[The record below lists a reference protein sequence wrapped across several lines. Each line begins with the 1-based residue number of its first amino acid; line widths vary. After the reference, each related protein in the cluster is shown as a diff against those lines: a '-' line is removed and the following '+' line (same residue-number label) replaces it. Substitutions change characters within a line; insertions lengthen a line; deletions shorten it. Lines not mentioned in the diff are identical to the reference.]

1 MKPILFPESATAYTT
16 EGLGKLSDAIECAV
30 DEKRNGTYELSM
42 IYPVTG
48 IHYSD
53 LSVAKQ
59 IYARPAPRKTPQPF
73 EIYQITKP
81 INGRVEVLAQHISY
95 QMLSI
100 PVMPYTATTA
110 GAAIAGLRTYAA
122 ENCPFNFNTDI
133 ATTAN
138 FNLKEIKSMREC
150 IGGTDGSIIDI
161 YGGELEWD
169 NRTVNLWRN
178 RGEDR
183 GVTIQ
188 YSKNL
193 LDISH
198 EESIEDLFT
207 GIAPYWAGTDSD
219 GNDILVT
226 LPEKVIKIAE
236 ASNYRY
242 SRTKVVDLTS
252 KFENQPTVSELRNE
266 ANTYLAN
273 NKVTT
278 PKISVDVD
286 FASLAGTEEYKN
298 VAPLEDVYLCD
309 YVTVHAE
316 NLGIDIL
323 AKVNETKFDVLK
335 ERYLSVSLGYEKKT
349 LSSTLSNLGK
359 SYDTKV
365 ETLRN
370 TYVSVSTEQSRQI
383 DELSGQVTDV
393 ETIARSAKLV
403 SLTDYYAVSTS
414 NTIEPS
420 RWETDPSRAVMTSTN
435 KYLWYYA
442 TYLYA
447 DGSTYS
453 TQKSVIGVYGD
464 TGSQGPAGPAAT
476 VASRTISYAV
486 GTSGTVAPV
495 TGWQETVPSAN
506 PGEYVWT
513 RSVTVFS
520 DGTDVTMYSVA
531 KQGETG
537 APGINTATVYLYQR
551 AAATPSIPSGNFTY
565 TFSTSTLSGN
575 LGNWSRTILSGTDPV
590 YMISATASSTES
602 TDTIESTDWSTP
614 TIAFQNGTVGRDG
627 KMLYGTS
634 STLASVATKIVVCA
648 EANDLYAGMV
658 IRVAFAAANSSET
671 LSLNVNNL
679 GVKPIWA
686 NGEAVSA
693 TNQLIWPIDASV
705 TFVYDGSHFVPM
717 NQPGAFYGS
726 CATIGETAA
735 KVADVGGI
743 IIFKGTTVNLHMI
756 QANAVD
762 SPTLNISNTGAK
774 DIYAGGAA
782 IDAEGP
788 YNWIADSDVIFTF
801 DGAKWVL
808 GGSSADS
815 KASNAQETAS
825 NAQDAANTAQ
835 ETAENAQTSADNYNR
850 TLTSSLQEV
859 TTRTATLEQ
868 NAASFNY
875 EFNTTIDTIVTRLGE
890 VEDEQIKRLKTWITL
905 DDDGISIQKVGSEN
919 DNMAS
924 RFSND
929 RLEFLDNGTVVS
941 YVNGKKYYI
950 KVGEI
955 IDRLIFRHGE
965 NGTTAVYWAMDDK
978 GRMVLKK
985 GE

>member
-1 MKPILFPESATAYTT
+1 MRPILFADNETNYTS
-16 EGLGKLSDAIECAV
+16 EGLGKLSDAISCRV
-30 DEKRNGTYELSM
+30 REKRNDLYELEM
-42 IYPVTG
+42 VYPVTG

-53 LSVAKQ
+53 ISVTRQ
-59 IYARPAPRKTPQPF
+59 IYAQSAPKKAPQPF
-73 EIYQITKP
+73 EIYEITKP
-81 INGRVEVLAQHISY
+81 MNGKVTVRAQHKSY
-95 QMLSI
+95 RLRYI
-100 PVMPYTATTA
+100 PVVPFSATNV
-110 GAAIAGLRTYAA
+110 GAALAGLRTNAA
-122 ENCPFNFNTDI
+122 ETCPFNFSTDLT
-133 ATTAN
+133 TTAN
-138 FNLKEIKSMREC
+138 FSMDHEMSIREC
-150 IGGTDGSIIDI
+150 LGGVEGSILEV

-169 NRTVNLWRN
+169 NLDVHLWKS
-178 RGEDR
+178 RGTNR
-183 GVTIQ
+183 GVTILRG
-188 YSKNL
+188 KNL
-193 LDISH
+193 TDISH
-198 EESIEDLFT
+198 EESTDNLFT
-207 GIAPYWAGTDSD
+207 GILPYYQGSD
-219 GNDILVT
+219 ANGNVVRVT
-226 LPEKVIKIAE
+226 LPEKILRTSS
-236 ASNYRY
+236 ASNYLY
-242 SRTKVVDLTS
+242 SRTKIVDMTS
-252 KFENQPTVSELRNE
+252 YFSEVPTISQLRELATLYLQYNGQGTPQVS
-266 ANTYLAN
+266 
-273 NKVTT
+273 
-278 PKISVDVD
+278 IDVD
-286 FASLAGTEEYKN
+286 FVNLADTEEYKDI
-298 VAPLEDVYLCD
+298 APLEDVYLCD
-309 YVTVHAE
+309 IVTVHDN

-323 AKVNETKFDVLK
+323 AKVSETDYDVLK
-335 ERYLSVSLGYEKKT
+335 ERYRSIKLGYARAT
-349 LSSTLSNLGK
+349 LASTLSGLGK
-359 SYDTKV
+359 AFDTKTEALKNV
-365 ETLRN
+365 YT
-370 TYVSVSTEQSRQI
+370 SVTTSQSRQI

-393 ETIARSAKLV
+393 ETIAKSAKLV

-420 RWETDPSRAVMTSTN
+420 SWETDPSRAVMTSAN

-513 RSVTVFS
+513 RSVTMFS

-614 TIAFQNGTVGRDG
+614 TIAFQNGTIGRDG

-634 STLASVATKIVVCA
+634 STLASVATKVVACE

-679 GVKPIWA
+679 GAKPIWA
-686 NGEAVSA
+686 NGEAVSS

-717 NQPGAFYGS
+717 NPPGAFYGS

-762 SPTLNISNTGAK
+762 SPTLNVSNTGAK

-782 IDAEGP
+782 IDADGP

-801 DGAKWVL
+801 DGVKWVL

-835 ETAENAQTSADNYNR
+835 ETAENAQTSADNYNQ

-890 VEDEQIKRLKTWITL
+890 VEDEQIKQLKTWITL
-905 DDDGISIQKVGSEN
+905 DDDGISIQKLGSEN

-985 GE
+985 GD